1 VRAVQMGPC
10 ATATPPNRTGGA
22 IAPKLR
28 ARLYPVV
35 SPRRISFGGVLSS
48 SLRAHIEVFG
58 SAAATKCSR
67 PRRWP
72 LLRKTLWL
80 GRPQSTAAKLRAR
93 LNPKEYPRISPVTGV
108 LSPSLRAY
116 IEVFGSAAATKRK
129 ISSNS

>member
-1 VRAVQMGPC
+1 MRAVQMGPC

-72 LLRKTLWL
+72 VLRLLRKT
-80 GRPQSTAAKLRAR
+80 PRAR
-93 LNPKEYPRISPVTGV
+93 AFRGGGAPKN
-108 LSPSLRAY
+108 L
-116 IEVFGSAAATKRK
+116 
-129 ISSNS
+129 